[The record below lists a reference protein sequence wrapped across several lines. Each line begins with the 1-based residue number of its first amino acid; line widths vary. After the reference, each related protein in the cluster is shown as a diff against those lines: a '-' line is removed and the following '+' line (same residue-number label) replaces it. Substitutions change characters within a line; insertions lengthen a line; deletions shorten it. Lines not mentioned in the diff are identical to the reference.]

1 MNAGPGI
8 LCLDTATTT
17 GWAFARGHETPLF
30 GTFTLPSCG
39 ENYGVFAAEFW
50 RWLAGRIVRHE
61 PRLVVY
67 EKPIHLPT
75 DKLHTVRRLYSLATV
90 IEMVCF
96 TKGIRVE
103 SYGLDEIRTNFVGP
117 LHRKRFPGRDNIK
130 RAVIAE
136 CRARGWNPNG
146 DDDADA
152 LALLDL
158 ARVKHMPGYRSR
170 THLGLGCA
178 ATAAIA
184 GAAA

>member
-1 MNAGPGI
+1 MRI
-8 LCLDTATTT
+8 LALDLATTT
-17 GWAFARGHETPLF
+17 GWALGEDHLAPAHGRFS
-30 GTFTLPSCG
+30 LPSCG

-50 RWLAGRIVRHE
+50 RWLAGRLVRHE
-61 PRLVVY
+61 PRLVAY

-90 IEMVCF
+90 TEMVCVA
-96 TKGIRVE
+96 KGVQVV

-158 ARVKHMPGYRSR
+158 ARVKHVPGFRSR

-178 ATAAIA
+178 ASAAIA
-184 GAAA
+184 AAEAA

>member
-1 MNAGPGI
+1 MRI
-8 LCLDTATTT
+8 LAIDQATRS
-17 GWAFARGHETPLF
+17 GWALGEDHRAPQY

-39 ENYGVFAAEFW
+39 ENYGAFAAEYW
-50 RWLAGRIVRHE
+50 RWLAGRLVRHE
-61 PRLVVY
+61 PKLVVY
-67 EKPIHLPT
+67 EKPIHKPT
-75 DKLHTVRRLYSLATV
+75 DTLHTARLLYSLATV
-90 IEMVCF
+90 IDMVCL
-96 TKGIRVE
+96 TKGVRVE
-103 SYGLDEIRTNFVGP
+103 VYGEGEVRTNFVGP

>member
-1 MNAGPGI
+1 MRI
-8 LCLDTATTT
+8 LALDLATTT
-17 GWAFARGHETPLF
+17 GWALGEDHQAPAHGRFS
-30 GTFTLPSCG
+30 LPSCG

-50 RWLAGRIVRHE
+50 RWLAGRLVRHE
-61 PRLVVY
+61 PRLVAY

-90 IEMVCF
+90 TEMVCVA
-96 TKGIRVE
+96 KGVQVV

-136 CRARGWNPNG
+136 CRARGWNPN
-146 DDDADA
+146 DDNDADA

-158 ARVKHMPGYRSR
+158 ARVKHVPGFRSR

-178 ATAAIA
+178 ASAAIA
-184 GAAA
+184 GAEAA